1 MSGLFQRPETSKGH
15 HTSVIKP
22 SWTHPQRLNV
32 DLVLIFPCTGS
43 MSTVA
48 TLGDD
53 QWHRLLDFM
62 NSRQETFPMQQQQQ
76 QQPAARQ
83 APLRQS
89 DAHPANAGDQGF
101 AELNAMNFNPPV
113 NGTFDSEPDF
123 ATFAAPQAPLRQIN
137 LDDISMI
144 ELQRIAKELEG
155 VKQR

>member
-1 MSGLFQRPETSKGH
+1 MG
-15 HTSVIKP
+15 
-22 SWTHPQRLNV
+22 
-32 DLVLIFPCTGS
+32 
-43 MSTVA
+43 TVA

-62 NSRQETFPMQQQQQ
+62 NSRQESFAMQQ

-83 APLRQS
+83 S
-89 DAHPANAGDQGF
+89 NAHHPHAGDQGF
-101 AELNAMNFNPPV
+101 AELNNAMNFNAPV

-123 ATFAAPQAPLRQIN
+123 ATFAGQIS